1 MRRLF
6 EVAGAVAIAVAL
18 PLVFGDGYIT
28 HVAISVLIFAMPLW
42 IIFVSIWLF
51 TRHAAPEAGTPQ
63 QS

>member
-1 MRRLF
+1 VLPRWLGF
-6 EVAGAVAIAVAL
+6 LTAILAL
-18 PLVFGDGYIT
+18 ASLVPF
-28 HVAISVLIFAMPLW
+28 VSWAVLIFAMPLW